1 MSATTEIRVLF
12 YFFLII
18 LYGSSCTTKTEYR
31 NGAVPPGEA
40 AATYEVADGF
50 QIELVASEPH
60 VMDPVDMEIDEYGNI
75 YVVEMPGYPLDKE
88 NTGRI
93 KILKDSDGDGVID
106 ESILFADQLKF
117 PNGILRYKNGVIV
130 TDVPNVIYLE
140 DADGDGRAEIRD
152 TLLTG
157 FAVSNPHLLVNN
169 PVYGLDNW
177 IYLAHAGLA
186 GSRKYGDIFG
196 DTGDS
201 ISFYK
206 KPGSPKLPKNAGSKN
221 VRFKPDQDKLEILS
235 SRSQFG
241 HAFDEWGNH
250 FLTFNSHHIYHEAI
264 KAEYLIRNPSLQ
276 VSDATE
282 AISDHGKETE
292 VFSITTN
299 PDPRLSFSPVGFT
312 TSSGGITY
320 YGGGQFPAPYDK
332 GAVFVTES
340 VSNLVHVDK
349 LVPKGATFTARRV
362 EERKEFL
369 ASRDFWAR
377 PVNLYVGP
385 DGALYMLDY
394 YRRIIEHPEFMAHED
409 VEKGG
414 LYDGNNMGRIFRV
427 SPKGNSRT
435 GWTKRITLGEMPN
448 HELVSQLSNENQ
460 WWRTHSQRLL
470 VDRKDEKTIP
480 LLEKMVTESPST
492 YGRLHAL
499 WVLEGMES
507 LRTDILVGAL
517 RDPEEGVRENA
528 VRISEKYL
536 LQSGTVLN
544 GVINMKN
551 DKSAK
556 VRFQAL
562 CSLGSVDTPAAIAA
576 RQEILFRDINDEWV
590 QIAALTSSSLNS
602 DQLLKSLI
610 ARFNITSNDS
620 YLSVIQRLCEIK
632 ASDGSDHDQI
642 NSFLTRAVSQ
652 KSPYS
657 SSLNEAILSGLSR
670 GLKRNKNKNEIIEKQ
685 APVLISSFFSHKS
698 ALIREYTLQLL
709 ASSDSIGGNIVSDNV
724 DMAIGY
730 ASDKTKP
737 GNYRA
742 HMLSFLGLSDV
753 GKHFDLLKEV
763 VGSERNAEVQRA
775 AIKLLVS
782 TKDIG
787 AAEFLIKSWESIP
800 QENRDAALD
809 IFYTDKSHGYLLLDA
824 LESGVVERV
833 SLGWP
838 KTHALLRG
846 FHDKDF
852 QSRAIRILKVSEDA
866 GNISDLYKAIER
878 LKGVESQG
886 LEVFKRNCA
895 VCHQVRGELGISY
908 GPDLGTVHNWSAKD
922 LLANIVNPGQSI
934 AQGFDVWEIQLHNG
948 NTMQGMIKSE
958 TSNTI
963 EFVLGPQVTQLIN
976 RQDIKSIRSLHTSQM
991 PGFSGVLQEQELAD
1005 LIAFLRNGTLE
1016 NTVK

>member
-18 LYGSSCTTKTEYR
+18 LYGSSCTPKTEYR

-60 VMDPVDMEIDEYGNI
+60 VMDPVDMEIDEHGNI

-117 PNGILRYKNGVIV
+117 PNGILRHKNGVIV

-140 DADGDGRAEIRD
+140 DADGDGKAEIRD

-177 IYLAHAGLA
+177 IYLAHAGMA

-201 ISFYK
+201 ISFYG
-206 KPGSPKLPKNAGSKN
+206 KPGTPKLPKNAASKN
-221 VRFKPDQDKLEILS
+221 VRFKPDQDKLELLS
-235 SRSQFG
+235 SKSQFG

-264 KAEYLIRNPSLQ
+264 KAAYLNRNPSLQ

-299 PDPRLSFSPVGFT
+299 PDPQLSFSPIGFT
-312 TSSGGITY
+312 TSSGGMTY
-320 YGGGQFPAPYDK
+320 YGGGVFPAPYDK

-349 LVPKGATFTARRV
+349 LIPKGASFTATRV

-377 PVNLYVGP
+377 PVNMYVGP
-385 DGALYMLDY
+385 DGAVYVLDY

-427 SPKGNSRT
+427 APAGSAKT
-435 GWTKRITLGEMPN
+435 GWAKKISLGELPN
-448 HELVSQLSNENQ
+448 KELVSQLLNENQ

-470 VDRKDEKTIP
+470 VDRKDRETIP
-480 LLEKMVTESPST
+480 LLEEMATGGPNA

-507 LRTDILVGAL
+507 LRPDILVRAL
-517 RDPEEGVRENA
+517 DDPEPGVRENA
-528 VRISEKYL
+528 VKISEKYL
-536 LQSGTVLN
+536 PQSEAVQN
-544 GVINMKN
+544 KVIGMKN

-556 VRFQAL
+556 VRYQAL
-562 CSLGSVDTPAAIAA
+562 CSLGSVNTPAAVAA
-576 RQEILFRDINDEWV
+576 SHEILFRDINDEWV
-590 QIAALTSSSLNS
+590 RIAALTSSGLNS
-602 DQLLKSLI
+602 NQLLKSLI
-610 ARFNITSNDS
+610 AKYNSTRDNN

-632 ASDGSDHDQI
+632 GSDGSDSDQI
-642 NSFLTRAVSQ
+642 NTLLTQVVS
-652 KSPYS
+652 KSSPYS
-657 SSLNEAILSGLSR
+657 GPLSEAILSGLSR
-670 GLKRNKNKNEIIEKQ
+670 GLRRNKSKNEIVGKQ
-685 APVLISSFFSHKS
+685 AASLVNSFFNHGS
-698 ALIREYTLQLL
+698 AHIREYTLQLL
-709 ASSDSIGGNIVSDNV
+709 ASSDSISGPIVKDNV
-724 DMAIGY
+724 NAAIAN

-737 GNYRA
+737 AGYRA

-753 GKHFDLLKEV
+753 NSHFDLLKETV
-763 VGSERNAEVQRA
+763 RSERNAEVQRA

-782 TKDIG
+782 TKNAE
-787 AAEFLIKSWESIP
+787 AAKFLIESWESVL

-824 LESGVVERV
+824 LESGTVEKA

-838 KTHALLRG
+838 KTLSLLRG
-846 FHDKDF
+846 FNDRDF
-852 QSRAIRILKVSEDA
+852 QNRAIRILKVSEEV
-866 GNISDLYKAIER
+866 SDVSELYKKIENI
-878 LKGVESQG
+878 KGVESQG
-886 LEVFKRNCA
+886 LEVFRRNCA
-895 VCHQVRGELGISY
+895 VCHQIRGELGISY

-922 LLANIVNPGQSI
+922 LLANIANPRLSI

-948 NTMQGMIKSE
+948 NTVQGMIKSE
-958 TSNTI
+958 TSNAI

-976 RQDIKSIRSLHTSQM
+976 RQDIKQIRSMHTSLM
-991 PGFSGVLQEQELAD
+991 PGFSEVLNEQELAD